1 MNARVKKLFCLL
13 LFLTSCSH
21 NGSSRDYSDVKTG
34 VFLDY
39 AASYRVNDLSL
50 AEFEKVSR
58 MDGNSSGVN
67 PHAKAL
73 KNIEENASRIIAAKI
88 GAKPEQILFTSSAT
102 ISNNI
107 AILGVA
113 YKNPGCHFI
122 SSKIEHKS
130 VLNIFKHLE
139 NNGYSVTYLDV
150 DRYGDIN
157 LDQLRKSIRP
167 NTKLISIQTLNSEI
181 GAIQNINAIGQ
192 IAKDSGV
199 LFHSDG
205 AQAFCKYDIDVNE
218 ANLDFFTISG
228 HKIGAPK
235 GVAALYVRDR
245 SKIQP
250 IFFGSGD
257 DLFPGTKSTALM
269 AAFAAAVGNFRFDR
283 AKIDDNF
290 HLLISKLLAIDDI
303 YINSTRPSHIISVSI
318 GGVLLKDV
326 LERMSEY
333 SFSAGCSC
341 IGQGQ
346 SNVILA
352 IDPEKKLPSCT
363 IRISF
368 SDAIDSNS
376 LADFAEK
383 LKTTVEQLRQEKDI
397 SPACSVDKQ
406 KQNSLNQRLQEIQKL
421 LKQEPK

>member
-1 MNARVKKLFCLL
+1 
-13 LFLTSCSH
+13 
-21 NGSSRDYSDVKTG
+21 
-34 VFLDY
+34 
-39 AASYRVNDLSL
+39 
-50 AEFEKVSR
+50 
-58 MDGNSSGVN
+58 MDGNSSGIN

-73 KNIEENASRIIAAKI
+73 KSIEENASRVIAAKI

-113 YKNPGCHFI
+113 YKNPGCHLI
-122 SSKIEHKS
+122 TSKIEHKS
-130 VLNIFKHLE
+130 VLNVFKHLE
-139 NNGYSVTYLDV
+139 SKGYSVTYLDV
-150 DRYGDIN
+150 DRYGNIS
-157 LDQLRKSIRP
+157 LDQLRKSIRS
-167 NTKLISIQTLNSEI
+167 NTRLISIQTLNSEI
-181 GAIQNINAIGQ
+181 GTIQNINAIGQ

-218 ANLDFFTISG
+218 ANLDFLTMSG
-228 HKIGAPK
+228 HKIGSPK
-235 GVAALYVRDR
+235 GVAALYIRDR

-257 DLFPGTKSTALM
+257 DFFPGTKPSALI
-269 AAFAAAVGNFRFDR
+269 AAFAATVDNCHFDK
-283 AKIDDNF
+283 AKINSNF
-290 HLLISKLLAIDDI
+290 HLLVSKLLNIDDI
-303 YINSTRPSHIISVSI
+303 YVNSLRPSHIVSVSI

-363 IRISF
+363 LRISF
-368 SDAIDSNS
+368 SDTMAPAD
-376 LADFAEK
+376 LVDFAEK
-383 LKTTVEQLRQEKDI
+383 LKAIVEQLRQEKGID
-397 SPACSVDKQ
+397 PGCPVDKR
-406 KQNSLNQRLQEIQKL
+406 KQNFLNQRLQEIQKL
-421 LKQEPK
+421 LKQKKHSK